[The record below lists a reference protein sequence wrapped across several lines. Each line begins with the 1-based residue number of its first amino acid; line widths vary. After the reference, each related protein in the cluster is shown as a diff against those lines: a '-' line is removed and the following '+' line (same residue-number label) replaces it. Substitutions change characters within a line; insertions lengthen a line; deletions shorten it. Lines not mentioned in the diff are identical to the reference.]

1 MTRRAKI
8 VATLGPASDSPAMLR
23 ALIAAGL
30 DVARLNMS
38 HGERAR
44 HAETI
49 AALRQAAA
57 EAGRPVA
64 ILLDLCGP
72 KIRTGRLA
80 GGSVLLRDGAEVR
93 ITGADI
99 VGSAERF
106 SASYPAIASE
116 VAAGDRVLLSDGEIE
131 LQAVATSGQDL
142 VARVVHGGTLGEHKG
157 INLPGA
163 RLNVPSLTEKDL
175 ADLRFGIDHDVDFV
189 ALSFVR
195 SAEDCRR
202 ARDAIAGFG
211 GRARLIAKIEKP
223 EAVRDIKGI
232 LETCD
237 GVMIARGDLAVET
250 APEQVPVLQKK
261 IVAQALHHTR
271 ITITAT
277 QMLQSMIENPQPT
290 RAEAS
295 DVANATLDGSD
306 ALMLSGETAVGRF
319 AVEAVAM
326 MDRIIRSAEDMIDS
340 ERIVDRRA
348 LFARATRRQSGSY
361 GRAIAE
367 AAAFAAQ
374 EIGSRLI
381 VVFTES
387 GHLAR
392 FISALRPRQRI
403 IALTQED
410 KTYRQLPLLW
420 GVEPYLLDDLSTAAD
435 HLLSRCDE
443 ALLRHGLA
451 ERGENVVVM
460 TGSLTGVAISNSM
473 KLHRV
478 GDLP

>member
-1 MTRRAKI
+1 
-8 VATLGPASDSPAMLR
+8 
-23 ALIAAGL
+23 
-30 DVARLNMS
+30 
-38 HGERAR
+38 
-44 HAETI
+44 
-49 AALRQAAA
+49 
-57 EAGRPVA
+57 
-64 ILLDLCGP
+64 
-72 KIRTGRLA
+72 
-80 GGSVLLRDGAEVR
+80 
-93 ITGADI
+93 
-99 VGSAERF
+99 
-106 SASYPAIASE
+106 
-116 VAAGDRVLLSDGEIE
+116 
-131 LQAVATSGQDL
+131 
-142 VARVVHGGTLGEHKG
+142 
-157 INLPGA
+157 
-163 RLNVPSLTEKDL
+163 
-175 ADLRFGIDHDVDFV
+175 
-189 ALSFVR
+189 
-195 SAEDCRR
+195 
-202 ARDAIAGFG
+202 
-211 GRARLIAKIEKP
+211 
-223 EAVRDIKGI
+223 
-232 LETCD
+232 
-237 GVMIARGDLAVET
+237 
-250 APEQVPVLQKK
+250 QVPVLQKK

-348 LFARATRRQSGSY
+348 LTARAARKQSGSY

-410 KTYRQLPLLW
+410 KTYR
-420 GVEPYLLDDLSTAAD
+420 
-435 HLLSRCDE
+435 
-443 ALLRHGLA
+443 
-451 ERGENVVVM
+451 
-460 TGSLTGVAISNSM
+460 
-473 KLHRV
+473 
-478 GDLP
+478 